1 MYKKRVARAC
11 FDVLVPV
18 SVAVAVAK
26 ALYYTCIGTSF
37 NSYPLLTSNM
47 MSLGSSNPVVMRAL
61 R

>member
-1 MYKKRVARAC
+1 MYRKSVAPTC

-18 SVAVAVAK
+18 SVAVAVAT
-26 ALYYTCIGTSF
+26 ALYYTCIRTSF

>member
-18 SVAVAVAK
+18 SIAVAVAK
-26 ALYYTCIGTSF
+26 ALCYTCIGTSF

>member
-1 MYKKRVARAC
+1 MYKKSVAPAC

-18 SVAVAVAK
+18 SVAVADAK
-26 ALYYTCIGTSF
+26 ALYYTCIRTLF